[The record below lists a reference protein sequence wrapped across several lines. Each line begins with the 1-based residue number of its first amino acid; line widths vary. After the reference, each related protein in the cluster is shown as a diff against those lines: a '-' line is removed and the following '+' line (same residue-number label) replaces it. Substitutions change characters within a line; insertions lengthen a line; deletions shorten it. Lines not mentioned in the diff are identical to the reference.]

1 MRMRLASRVNPMVTV
16 NTLRSVS
23 IGNCLIKSSLGGRK
37 PGILEAEEEEEG
49 EEEEDEEEEEDDRG
63 GAQAWRR

>member
-1 MRMRLASRVNPMVTV
+1 MRMRLARRVNPMVTV

-37 PGILEAEEEEEG
+37 PGILEAEEEDEG
-49 EEEEDEEEEEDDRG
+49 EEEDEEEEEAEQG

>member
-1 MRMRLASRVNPMVTV
+1 MVTV

-37 PGILEAEEEEEG
+37 PGILQAEEEDEG
-49 EEEEDEEEEEDDRG
+49 EEEDEEEEGDEQG